1 MNASPFEKRWSQTE
15 EMMPRF
21 REAGDLT
28 LDLFHRDGR
37 VEDRWLGLHPREFEL
52 LWRLVQDVGTPVTR
66 KQLLVDVWRI
76 NHEPE
81 TNSVAVHV
89 ARVRGKLS
97 RLGLDNIV
105 MTHPDGGYYV
115 EAPAGPGSFRFANAD

>member
-1 MNASPFEKRWSQTE
+1 MSQSNARRLLPDND

-21 REAGDLT
+21 REVGDLM

-52 LWRLVQDVGTPVTR
+52 IWRLAQNVGTPVTR
-66 KQLLVDVWRI
+66 KQLLVEVWRI
-76 NHEPE
+76 HHEPE

-89 ARVRGKLS
+89 ARVRNKLACF
-97 RLGLDNIV
+97 GLSHILK
-105 MTHPDGGYYV
+105 THDEGGYFLDT
-115 EAPAGPGSFRFANAD
+115 PQGPGEFSFAPV